1 LGTNSPS
8 FSCYTFFHSEGRNTS
23 KHANFTV
30 VFPKI
35 SYLVSYNHLC
45 YIKPHACQHK
55 GQKDALLHLRTMM
68 WLMMECACMWC
79 ASLCSSESRIF
90 WSRIGVNCDHFQNIF
105 WKWSKYID
113 IKLEY
118 GISTHQINDYNYFN
132 IFNFFIFFSTFVW
145 QFTNYIVQFFHN
157 IVFLL

>member
-1 LGTNSPS
+1 L
-8 FSCYTFFHSEGRNTS
+8 EGRNTS
-23 KHANFTV
+23 KNANFTV

-145 QFTNYIVQFFHN
+145 QFRNYIVQFFHN